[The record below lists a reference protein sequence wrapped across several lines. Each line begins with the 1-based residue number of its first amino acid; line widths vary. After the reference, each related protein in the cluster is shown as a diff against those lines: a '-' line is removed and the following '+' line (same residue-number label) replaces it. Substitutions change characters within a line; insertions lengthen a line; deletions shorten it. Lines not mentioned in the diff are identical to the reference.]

1 MSSLT
6 QSNLFQ
12 RVAVAIVGIPLLLW
26 LNIQGGIFFFSLVLA
41 LSLMAIAEFRRLAVH
56 HAHPVSL
63 LVLLLLTALLQLNF
77 YFRIVDYWEA
87 VLVAVMALQ
96 VIELWRTQG
105 SQLMNIGST
114 LLGLLYVN
122 LCFGSLL
129 RLRLAET
136 TTGMGTGES
145 LVLLLF
151 MCVWAADI
159 FAYFGGRG
167 LGGKIFGRKFFA
179 RISPKKTWEGYLVGI
194 AGSVLAAWGCSVFIS
209 GCPDGRALPI
219 GLFIGAVGP
228 LGDLMESMFKRD
240 AGVKDSSALIPGHG
254 GVLDRFDTIMF
265 MAPLLYLFVTYL

>member
-26 LNIQGGIFFFSLVLA
+26 LNMQGGLFFFALVLA
-41 LSLMAIAEFRRLAVH
+41 LSLVATVEFRRLAVH
-56 HAHPVSL
+56 HAHPPSL
-63 LVLLLLTALLQLNF
+63 AVLLPLTALIQLNF
-77 YFRIVDYWEA
+77 YFRVIDYWEA

-114 LLGLLYVN
+114 LVGLLYVN

-129 RLRLAET
+129 RLRLA
-136 TTGMGTGES
+136 GTAGSGSGEA

-159 FAYFGGRG
+159 FAYFGGRS
-167 LGGKIFGRKFFA
+167 LGGKFFGRKFFA

-194 AGSVLAAWGCSVFIS
+194 AGSVLAAWACSAFIS

-228 LGDLMESMFKRD
+228 IGDLMESMFKRD

-265 MAPLLYLFVTYL
+265 MAPLLYLFVTYV